1 MIGLNVDLSSLGF
14 KKENTAL
21 FLGFFMLLA
30 VLYHFQT
37 HTNKDIRHI
46 NEILNNHI
54 TDLRAGQNK
63 LEVDIKE
70 LNSKF
75 DNLQNILLSN
85 KFSAQKED

>member
-1 MIGLNVDLSSLGF
+1 MIGLNIDLSSLGF

-46 NEILNNHI
+46 KEHLNNHI
-54 TDLRAGQNK
+54 TELKADN
-63 LEVDIKE
+63 KE
-70 LNSKF
+70 LNNKF

-85 KFSAQKED
+85 KFGSPKDD